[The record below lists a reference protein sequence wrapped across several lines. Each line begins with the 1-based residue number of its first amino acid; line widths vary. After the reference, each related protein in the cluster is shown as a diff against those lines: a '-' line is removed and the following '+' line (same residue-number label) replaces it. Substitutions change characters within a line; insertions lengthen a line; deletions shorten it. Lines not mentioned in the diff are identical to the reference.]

1 MSENCCSKEQAE
13 QIIRRYAD
21 TIYKTAYQHLKNHT
35 DADDIFQEVC
45 VAIITK
51 NTPISDEEHLKR
63 WLIRV
68 TINKCRDFK
77 KSVWQKR
84 TDSFDDHTELTAPE
98 TSLVMEE
105 LKKIPDSYADVLYLY
120 YYEDYTISEIAEIL
134 GTNPNTIGSRLR
146 RARKKLKKLL
156 EEGDSL

>member
-21 TIYKTAYQHLKNHT
+21 TIYKTAYQHINSRT

-51 NTPISDEEHLKR
+51 NAPVSDEEHLKR

-84 TDSFDDHTELTAPE
+84 TDSIDDHTELIAPE
-98 TSLVMEE
+98 TSLVME
-105 LKKIPDSYADVLYLY
+105 
-120 YYEDYTISEIAEIL
+120 
-134 GTNPNTIGSRLR
+134 
-146 RARKKLKKLL
+146 
-156 EEGDSL
+156 